1 MSICENNEMYFKIM
15 PQTKINYK
23 LIANLNV
30 KVKTKFLEDERIWTQ
45 DMKKLKQNQNKILV
59 WKTNISNSV
68 EIMSLCFPK
77 FIIKKMKTQFTEK
90 ICCECVLMEH
100 LLFIETNIQH

>member
-30 KVKTKFLEDERIWTQ
+30 KVKTKFLEDERI
-45 DMKKLKQNQNKILV
+45 
-59 WKTNISNSV
+59 
-68 EIMSLCFPK
+68 
-77 FIIKKMKTQFTEK
+77 
-90 ICCECVLMEH
+90 
-100 LLFIETNIQH
+100 